1 MQELIARTKKYF
13 RFEKQEIIQLLIVTL
28 FTGFIF
34 TFRDWG
40 IESLDAGLG
49 FTHLVLAIL
58 LALIAL
64 FFRVSVQK
72 ITGFAF
78 GFNSTFMLWW
88 AGLIISLVLVFIS
101 QGYVPI
107 LLPGGIA
114 MAMMVRHRLGEF
126 RYGFNYWE
134 QGIIAY
140 SGSLANI
147 LLAVIFKILLSFNPE
162 SWFLHKGLF
171 MNIILALTI
180 ALPLPKLDGVTGFFS
195 SRLTYFFSYG
205 VLVGISILI
214 FFTTIIW
221 TMLGGL
227 AIGILIWLL
236 FYTMYE
242 GKIG

>member
-1 MQELIARTKKYF
+1 MWRGSSDLGEFFSTLKNLPFLSCYGIYIDVHLFGDALCYIIRIFNCFSGKFIASALERTDD
-13 RFEKQEIIQLLIVTL
+13 
-28 FTGFIF
+28 IF
-34 TFRDWG
+34 LSFANDCNAVDW
-40 IESLDAGLG
+40 

-126 RYGFNYWE
+126 RYGF
-134 QGIIAY
+134 
-140 SGSLANI
+140 
-147 LLAVIFKILLSFNPE
+147 
-162 SWFLHKGLF
+162 
-171 MNIILALTI
+171 
-180 ALPLPKLDGVTGFFS
+180 
-195 SRLTYFFSYG
+195 
-205 VLVGISILI
+205 
-214 FFTTIIW
+214 
-221 TMLGGL
+221 
-227 AIGILIWLL
+227 
-236 FYTMYE
+236 
-242 GKIG
+242 